1 MARAKIRVRKAQK
14 LSRGVQRDLAI
25 YALAAGAAGVG
36 ILALTPPAN
45 AEVIYTKVNQTIDR
59 HQGYAI
65 DLNHDGIVDFRIQNL
80 FRVITAGGY
89 PYIKT
94 FALQVRPGSRVQV
107 GRNGHLEAA
116 LLSGEN
122 IGPIQPAQEGAVM
135 EWQVGESGLG
145 SYYSGSWLNVTN
157 HYLGLAFRIGG
168 ETNFGWARLSIHWNH
183 GWAISADITGY
194 AYETVPNKPI
204 IAGDTGS
211 GDVDGMNS
219 DPTSEMFSEPKLRP
233 TPATLGALALG
244 SGGVE
249 IWRRLEQKTERAAN

>member
-1 MARAKIRVRKAQK
+1 MPQTARRNRKSQK
-14 LSRGVQRDLAI
+14 LSVVMQRDLAR
-25 YALAAGAAGVG
+25 YALAAGAAGVS
-36 ILALTPPAN
+36 ILALAPSAG
-45 AEVIYTKVNQTIDR
+45 AEVIYTPVNQIINA

-80 FRVITAGGY
+80 FHVISADGY

-94 FALQVRPGSRVQV
+94 FALEARPGSRVQV
-107 GRNGHLEAA
+107 GRNGRTEAA

-122 IGPIQPAQEGAVM
+122 IGPIQPAAEGAVM

-145 SYYSGSWLNVTN
+145 SYYSGSWLNVAN
-157 HYLGLAFRIGG
+157 RYLGLVFNIDG
-168 ETNFGWARLSIHWNH
+168 ETHFGWARLTVHWNH

-211 GDVDGMNS
+211 ARDEDADS
-219 DPTSEMFSEPKLRP
+219 QAASEMFPVRRAQP
-233 TPATLGALALG
+233 APATLGALALG
-244 SGGVE
+244 MRGLGLGQ
-249 IWRRLEQKTERAAN
+249 R